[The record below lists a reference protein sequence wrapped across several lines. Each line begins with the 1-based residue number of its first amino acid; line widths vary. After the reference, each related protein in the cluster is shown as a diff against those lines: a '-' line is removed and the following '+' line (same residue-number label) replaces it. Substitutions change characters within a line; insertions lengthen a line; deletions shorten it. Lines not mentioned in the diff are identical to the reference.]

1 MLLIDFCTPTEINKL
16 ILEKLN
22 MQLRPQSKLCL
33 YLFLHSNIA
42 LVAYI
47 LFLITPLSLNLA
59 SAQTSSSFNMSKPII
74 KVLVEDAIKT
84 INNGNLT
91 KALQNLNVVSGLIGE
106 SNENSSSLQAMRILV
121 HDAVDATKHNDTTR
135 GLVYLNL
142 VEQQLGVQQL
152 KNETSSTINNA
163 TVAAANTFVT
173 YKHPIA
179 GIKIQYPKNWSVT
192 EYNYNPTGNNTIVG
206 FYSPSKSAS
215 QLGNISGVSGHFV
228 PYMDI
233 YNFNSQNRSLNE
245 IINERLNRI
254 RSNPEFILN
263 ESKPF
268 TLTGNLSGYNLVY
281 TAKAGGNELFKKFQ
295 VYTELKNK
303 VYLITFTSQEALF
316 PNYLPTVK
324 KIINSLIIGN
334 STMAK

>member
-1 MLLIDFCTPTEINKL
+1 
-16 ILEKLN
+16 
-22 MQLRPQSKLCL
+22 MQLRTPSKFYL
-33 YLFLHSNIA
+33 YLLIHSNIV
-42 LVAYI
+42 LVAYV
-47 LFLITPLSLNLA
+47 LFLITPLSLNSA
-59 SAQTSSSFNMSKPII
+59 SAQASTFNISKPII

-91 KALQNLNVVSGLIGE
+91 KALQNLNVVSKMMDE
-106 SNENSSSLQAMRILV
+106 SNENSSSVQAMKLLV
-121 HDAVDATKHNDTTR
+121 HDALDATKNNDTSR

-142 VEQQLGVQQL
+142 VQQQLGIKQL
-152 KNETSSTINNA
+152 KNETSNTVNNV
-163 TVAAANTFVT
+163 TTEANTFIT

-206 FYSPSKSAS
+206 FYSPSKTAS

-228 PYMDI
+228 PYVDI
-233 YNFNSQNRSLNE
+233 YNFNSQNKSLNE

-254 RSNPEFILN
+254 RNNTEFILN
-263 ESKPF
+263 ESKPI
-268 TLTGNLSGYNLVY
+268 TLTGNLSAYALVY

-303 VYLITFTSQEALF
+303 VYLITFTSQEGLF
-316 PNYLPTVK
+316 SNYLPTVK
-324 KIINSLIIGN
+324 KIINSLVIGN